1 MATRSPLMMC
11 VTHELLKRGAALSVA
26 DCLRMERTLVRH
38 NFEDG
43 EVIEGVRAL
52 VIDKDN
58 APRWRPS
65 SLDEVGDE
73 MVRRF
78 FQPVW
83 PDYAH
88 PLRHLD

>member
-1 MATRSPLMMC
+1 MS
-11 VTHELLKRGAALSVA
+11 VTHELIKRGAALDVA
-26 DCLRMERTLVRH
+26 GCLRMERTLVRH
-38 NFEDG
+38 NFENG

-58 APRWRPS
+58 APQWQPAT
-65 SLDEVGDE
+65 LAEVTSE
-73 MVRRF
+73 MVQRF

-88 PLRHLD
+88 PLRRL

>member
-1 MATRSPLMMC
+1 
-11 VTHELLKRGAALSVA
+11 
-26 DCLRMERTLVRH
+26 MERTLVRH
-38 NFEDG
+38 NFENG

-58 APRWRPS
+58 APQWQPAT
-65 SLDEVGDE
+65 LAEVTSE
-73 MVRRF
+73 MVQRC